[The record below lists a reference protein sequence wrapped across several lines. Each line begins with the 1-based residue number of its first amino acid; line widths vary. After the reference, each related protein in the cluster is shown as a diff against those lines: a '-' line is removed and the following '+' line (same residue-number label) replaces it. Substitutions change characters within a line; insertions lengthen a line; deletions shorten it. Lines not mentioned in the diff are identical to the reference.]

1 MKLDRAVGLAIILL
15 CLAII
20 ADLVVRHFFPGASP
34 GTRAMTSS
42 VAGASPARP
51 ARPQYQVGEAFQ
63 PLPGLS
69 PERGMASLLFVVRE
83 GCRYCENSIPF
94 YQRVATAAR
103 AARAKVKLVGICPST
118 TAACQRYFESSDVRM
133 DEAVGIQSKGLKVAG
148 TPTIVMIDE
157 GGRIE
162 GVWAGEL
169 PIEREMEVLGAIK
182 KRTAEQ

>member
-1 MKLDRAVGLAIILL
+1 MKLDRAVGFAIILL

-34 GTRAMTSS
+34 GTRAMASS
-42 VAGASPARP
+42 VAASPARP
-51 ARPQYQVGEAFQ
+51 VRPQYQVGEIFQ
-63 PLPGLS
+63 ALPGLS
-69 PERGMASLLFVVRE
+69 PEPGMASLLFVVRE

-94 YQRVATAAR
+94 YQRVTAAAR

-118 TAACQRYFESSDVRM
+118 TEACQKYFESSDVRM
-133 DEAVGIQSKGLKVAG
+133 DEAVGIQNKGLKVPG

-157 GGRIE
+157 GGRVE

-182 KRTAEQ
+182 KRTSEQ